1 MTDLEQVE
9 IVLARLLQAKEERR
23 KELARLPIEEKVKI
37 VVRMRHMAAPLLREH
52 GKDVH
57 PWKINEKG

>member
-1 MTDLEQVE
+1 MKDLEQVE
-9 IVLARLLQAKEERR
+9 IVLARLLHAKEERR

-37 VVRMRHMAAPLLREH
+37 VVRMQHMAAPLLRQR

-57 PWKINEKG
+57 PWTLDEK